1 MPVFL
6 YHELSAHTASVRT
19 SVQGMINL
27 QSPHNSED
35 SQQRPDDLAGSDDGN
50 STAASRKR
58 KKTEIVDVES
68 KLILCVN
75 NWAFVDG
82 LSKTPK
88 FVSCQAKDVSVSLKL
103 SSPLFKSETGDVGAD
118 WSGYDFDRHGAAM
131 PYSAFLSLMRS
142 GDFVNKYLREVK
154 SKYENDVKASE
165 SSSSDDVLMR
175 DQNDDDDDDNDD
187 AAPAATEG
195 AQSTAPSTKQT
206 VSAVRQN
213 RQTRKN

>member
-1 MPVFL
+1 MFL
-6 YHELSAHTASVRT
+6 YQELSTHTASVRT

-27 QSPHNSED
+27 QAPHTSED
-35 SQQRPDDLAGSDDGN
+35 SQQKSEDIAGSDDGGGIA
-50 STAASRKR
+50 SSSRKR

-75 NWAFVDG
+75 NWAFVEG
-82 LSKTPK
+82 LSKTQK

-142 GDFVNKYLREVK
+142 SDFVNKYLRDVK

-165 SSSSDDVLMR
+165 PLSDDVLMH
-175 DQNDDDDDDNDD
+175 DQDDDDNTS
-187 AAPAATEG
+187 AATDG
-195 AQSTAPSTKQT
+195 DQSTLTSTKH
-206 VSAVRQN
+206 SASASRQG

>member
-142 GDFVNKYLREVK
+142 GDFVNKYLRELK

-165 SSSSDDVLMR
+165 PSSSEDALMR
-175 DQNDDDDDDNDD
+175 DQNDDDNDDD
-187 AAPAATEG
+187 AASTATEG
-195 AQSTAPSTKQT
+195 NQSTATSTKQS